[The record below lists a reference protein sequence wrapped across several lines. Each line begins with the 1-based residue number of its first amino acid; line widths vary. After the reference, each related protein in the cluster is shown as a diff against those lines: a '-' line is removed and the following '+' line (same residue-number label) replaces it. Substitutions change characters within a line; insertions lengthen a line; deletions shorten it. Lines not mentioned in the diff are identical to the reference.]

1 MPEMKRP
8 EYVRGRRI
16 VFTNEVIVDPDGG
29 VTVTNDGATI
39 LEKMMV
45 ENQAIL
51 GSGFFSRKLSISD
64 IF

>member
-1 MPEMKRP
+1 MPEMKIP